1 MLWHLLLFMFN
12 YDYTLEEGGVESS
25 AETNQ
30 QVSFDVVHQ
39 VFFYK
44 TNLVCVY
51 YICCCCQFHVM
62 SRNQL
67 FIAYRN
73 FLQRLRP
80 TLPDKTFAVFSS
92 IWRAVKFLKGECV

>member
-39 VFFYK
+39 VFF
-44 TNLVCVY
+44 L
-51 YICCCCQFHVM
+51 
-62 SRNQL
+62 
-67 FIAYRN
+67 
-73 FLQRLRP
+73 
-80 TLPDKTFAVFSS
+80 
-92 IWRAVKFLKGECV
+92 

>member
-39 VFFYK
+39 GFFIK
-44 TNLVCVY
+44 QT
-51 YICCCCQFHVM
+51 
-62 SRNQL
+62 L
-67 FIAYRN
+67 FVSTVSA
-73 FLQRLRP
+73 
-80 TLPDKTFAVFSS
+80 AVVS
-92 IWRAVKFLKGECV
+92 CM